1 MVSMS
6 SFTHSDSTKT
16 RESNGGE
23 SSSVEVVV
31 ARDAKG
37 KGKGIRVVSDE
48 VDEGSAVGG
57 EEGEV

>member
-1 MVSMS
+1 MS
-6 SFTHSDSTKT
+6 SFTGSGSKT
-16 RESNGGE
+16 QQSEGGE

-37 KGKGIRVVSDE
+37 RGKGIRVVSDE
-48 VDEGSAVGG
+48 VEEGTGAGG